1 MALSVASAFISS
13 CLDQLYSILY
23 GTSLKHIA
31 CLNESSMQQLGLSWT
46 SILICLHCLQVN
58 FLNNSI
64 GFLVNG
70 VYGLNLPPWPLNLC
84 ILVARH
90 IFPASCNTVNAR
102 GLRAHLVLII
112 FQSPRHDLKFRS
124 RAFQSSAPRVWN
136 SLPVSIHESQSFTT
150 FRRHLKT
157 FYFQSSYPLSPVQ
170 LA

>member
-1 MALSVASAFISS
+1 MPGSVVLHFVWYFAQAHSLPQWIQHAAARVVLNQHSHMSSLSSS
-13 CLDQLYSILY
+13 KLLKQLHWFPSEWRIRFKLA
-23 GTSLKHIA
+23 TLTFKSLHTGRPPY
-31 CLNESSMQQLGLSWT
+31 LSSL
-46 SILICLHCLQVN
+46 LQHRER
-58 FLNNSI
+58 S
-64 GFLVNG
+64 
-70 VYGLNLPPWPLNLC
+70 
-84 ILVARH
+84 
-90 IFPASCNTVNAR
+90 

-157 FYFQSSYPLSPVQ
+157 FYFQLAYPLSAVH